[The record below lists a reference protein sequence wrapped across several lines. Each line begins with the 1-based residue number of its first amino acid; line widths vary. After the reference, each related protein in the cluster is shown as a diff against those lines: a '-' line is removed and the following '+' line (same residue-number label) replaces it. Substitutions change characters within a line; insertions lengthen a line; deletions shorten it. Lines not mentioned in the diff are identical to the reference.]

1 MTRDELGHLEHA
13 HLALAVKYR
22 LECIVGVDLSS
33 DFFILKTVLLDV
45 VPELLGELGT
55 WNWFRTNNGGEFIIG
70 LHRPH
75 EGGIRLAFGRCLC
88 GFRHR
93 G

>member
-1 MTRDELGHLEHA
+1 MSRDELRHLEHA
-13 HLALAVKYR
+13 DLALAIEYR
-22 LECIVGVDLSS
+22 PERVVGVDLGSL
-33 DFFILKTVLLDV
+33 FFVLKAVFLNV
-45 VPELLGELGT
+45 VPKLLGELGT
-55 WNWFRTNNGGEFIIG
+55 RDRSRTNNGSEFIIG

-75 EGGIRLAFGRCLC
+75 EGGIRLAFGRCFF